1 MVPRY
6 HATTCTMGTIGTMP
20 TTLPWYQGTMVPWY
34 HEFRTLLGRPK
45 ADLSGGC
52 GGRSPPLK
60 KEKGCVNSCRILL
73 RDFQIWGP
81 QNLGFVSRSLALVS
95 GNQSPVSIQAFWG
108 LSVLPHTLFPRPNR
122 CFWEIQALFGLSV
135 LPQAVFPHPKMHSWN

>member
-1 MVPRY
+1 MGTMVPRYHATMGTMVTIGTMVPRY

-60 KEKGCVNSCRILL
+60 KEKRMREFL
-73 RDFQIWGP
+73 
-81 QNLGFVSRSLALVS
+81 
-95 GNQSPVSIQAFWG
+95 
-108 LSVLPHTLFPRPNR
+108 
-122 CFWEIQALFGLSV
+122 
-135 LPQAVFPHPKMHSWN
+135 